1 MRRALL
7 AAAAVFALL
16 PPGLQAA
23 EGEPPIDM
31 KWPHEGFFGS
41 YDKAALQRGY
51 QVFEQVCASCHSAK
65 YLAFRHLAGLGYG
78 EEDIKAIAAQHT
90 VTAGPDE
97 TGDFYDR
104 PAGPTDYFP
113 APFPNEQA
121 ARAANN
127 GALPPDLSLIVKAR
141 PGHEDYIYSLLV
153 GYEEPPAGFEVPAG
167 QYYNRYFPGHLIAMP
182 PPLSEGLV
190 EYADGTPATVPQMAE
205 DVTQFLAWLSEPTM
219 EERKAVGLKFM
230 LFVLAMTGIFYGY
243 KRRLWARLH

>member
-1 MRRALL
+1 MRRVLL
-7 AAAAVFALL
+7 AAAAALALL
-16 PPGLQAA
+16 PAAVQAA

-41 YDKAALQRGY
+41 YDKAALQRGF

-65 YLAFRHLAGLGYG
+65 YLAFRHLAGIGFN
-78 EEDIKAIAAQHT
+78 EDQIKAIAAKHT
-90 VTAGPDE
+90 VTDGPNDN
-97 TGDFYDR
+97 GDMFER
-104 PAGPTDYFP
+104 PARPSDRFP

-153 GYEEPPAGFEVPAG
+153 GYEEAPAGFEVPPG
-167 QYYNRYFPGHLIAMP
+167 QYYNRYFAGHLIAMP
-182 PPLSEGLV
+182 PPLSEGAV

-230 LFVLAMTGIFYGY
+230 LFMLAMTGILYAY
-243 KRRLWARLH
+243 KRRLWAKLH